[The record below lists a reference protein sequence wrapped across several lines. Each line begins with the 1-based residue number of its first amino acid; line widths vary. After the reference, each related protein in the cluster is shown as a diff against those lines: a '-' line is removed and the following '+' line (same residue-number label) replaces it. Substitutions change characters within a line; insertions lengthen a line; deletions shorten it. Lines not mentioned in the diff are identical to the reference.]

1 MRKITTYFIVFFL
14 FLFAT
19 SMQAQE
25 FRGGVVAGIA
35 GTQILGDGYSGPN
48 KAGINI
54 GPYVNLALTDRASIQ
69 MQLEFM
75 QKGSR
80 ENPDSTNNFDSYLSR
95 LNYVQIPI
103 MFQYRYNEKFGFEAG
118 GSYGVLV
125 SSYEENQGLT
135 SPLLTG
141 KEYKDRDVSFHAGM
155 HYYINDQLKAEFEFS
170 HSLLSIRDFSTT
182 GPTLLFNRGEYN
194 HVLLLAVQYQIN
206 NLFGY

>member
-1 MRKITTYFIVFFL
+1 MRKITTFLTVFFL
-14 FLFAT
+14 IAFTT
-19 SMQAQE
+19 SLSAQE
-25 FRGGVVAGIA
+25 FRGGIVAGIA
-35 GTQILGDGYSGPN
+35 GTQVLGDGYSGPN
-48 KAGINI
+48 KAGINV

-80 ENPDSTNNFDSYLSR
+80 ENPDSTNNYESYKLR

-118 GSYGVLV
+118 GSYGVLI
-125 SSYEENQGLT
+125 SSYEEALGYT
-135 SPLLTG
+135 GPLLTG
-141 KEYKDRDVSFHAGM
+141 KEFKERDVSFHAGM
-155 HYYINDQLKAEFEFS
+155 HYYINEQLKAEIEFS
-170 HSLLSIRDFSTT
+170 HSLLAIREFSTT
-182 GPTLLFNRGEYN
+182 GPTLLFNQGEYN